1 MVNRGCM
8 WTIRSYHLPVIR
20 LHILNAFK
28 GGTCKS
34 LRVVRYHKLITKSLT
49 LNKCETQFMFIALM
63 KRLGTFS
70 TAPSLIIDNAAMKQV
85 ALTKSPRLNK
95 EETLLFWHRYL
106 LTRIWR

>member
-1 MVNRGCM
+1 
-8 WTIRSYHLPVIR
+8 
-20 LHILNAFK
+20 
-28 GGTCKS
+28 
-34 LRVVRYHKLITKSLT
+34 
-49 LNKCETQFMFIALM
+49 MFTALM

-106 LTRIWR
+106 MTRIWR

>member
-1 MVNRGCM
+1 
-8 WTIRSYHLPVIR
+8 
-20 LHILNAFK
+20 
-28 GGTCKS
+28 
-34 LRVVRYHKLITKSLT
+34 
-49 LNKCETQFMFIALM
+49 M

-95 EETLLFWHRYL
+95 EETLFFWHRYL